1 MLPLLVYPENVLDG
15 MNLIYLRNMVCLN
28 TLIQF
33 Q

>member
-15 MNLIYLRNMVCLN
+15 MNPIYLHNMVCLN